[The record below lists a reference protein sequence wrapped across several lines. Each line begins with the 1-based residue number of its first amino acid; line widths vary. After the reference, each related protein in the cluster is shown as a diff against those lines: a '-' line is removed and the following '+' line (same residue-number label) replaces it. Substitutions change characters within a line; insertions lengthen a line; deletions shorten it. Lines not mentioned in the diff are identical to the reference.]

1 MSNPPNTFLG
11 MSMLLKLTVTGFALY
26 DNQALL
32 HYLSGGLSYECT
44 FVRKAEVLG
53 LFMPYYS
60 MLRKACKSFAKLP
73 EKMPLRSYCYQ
84 E

>member
-1 MSNPPNTFLG
+1 MGIKVFIAG
-11 MSMLLKLTVTGFALY
+11 TGAVY
-26 DNQALL
+26 DN
-32 HYLSGGLSYECT
+32 LSGRLSYECT

-53 LFMPYYS
+53 YYS